1 MQPPRIIG
9 PAAKG
14 TAGEKQS
21 TVESTSNMKTGHS
34 LARSLPKSARNDPH
48 LMRLRPVAILRVVML
63 RHLQP
68 KLCQALFLYAGRV
81 F

>member
-21 TVESTSNMKTGHS
+21 TVESTSNMEDRS
-34 LARSLPKSARNDPH
+34 FAREVSAKI
-48 LMRLRPVAILRVVML
+48 RP
-63 RHLQP
+63 Q
-68 KLCQALFLYAGRV
+68 
-81 F
+81 